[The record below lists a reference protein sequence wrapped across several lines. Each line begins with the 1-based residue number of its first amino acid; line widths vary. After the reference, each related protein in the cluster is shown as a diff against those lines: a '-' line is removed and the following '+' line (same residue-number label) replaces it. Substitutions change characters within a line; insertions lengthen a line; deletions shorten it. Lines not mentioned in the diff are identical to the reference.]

1 MIFYLWLDDV
11 RDVPD
16 VCVRYPVRDEQE
28 FGMNTYITYQVR
40 SVNTAKYLIDNAV
53 RQKRYDGYLLDLD
66 HDLGEY
72 AKDGGDGYEL
82 IKWMIE
88 QGYNTNKFKIR
99 LHTMNP
105 VGRQNMEQLIDRYFD
120 KVDSI

>member
-1 MIFYLWLDDV
+1 MILYLWLDDI

-16 VCVRYPVRDEQE
+16 ICVRYPVREEAE
-28 FGMNTYITYQVR
+28 FGMNTYVTYVVK
-40 SVNTAKYLIDNAV
+40 SVDTAKYLIENAV

-66 HDLGEY
+66 HDLGDY

-88 QGYNTNKFKIR
+88 KGYITNKFKIR
-99 LHTMNP
+99 IHSMNP

-120 KVDSI
+120 KE